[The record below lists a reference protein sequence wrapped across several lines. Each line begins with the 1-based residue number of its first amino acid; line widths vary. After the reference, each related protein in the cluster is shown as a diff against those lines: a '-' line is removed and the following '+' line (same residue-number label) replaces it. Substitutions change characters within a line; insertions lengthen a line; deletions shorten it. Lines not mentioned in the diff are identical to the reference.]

1 VPFVTNC
8 VTFVTGCVPSVTGC
22 VAFASVCVGPV
33 TGCVEADFDIGDTRV
48 TVDVLVEDPA
58 DWAGNRESVL
68 SDAPRIVSF
77 ISYTLS
83 QEDFL
88 HKHTVTEPSA
98 IFQAA
103 GTVVMPC
110 TVFKKYL
117 V

>member
-1 VPFVTNC
+1 VPFVTS
-8 VTFVTGCVPSVTGC
+8 CVPFVTGC

-33 TGCVEADFDIGDTRV
+33 TGCVEADFDVGDTRV
-48 TVDVLVEDPA
+48 TVDVLVGDPA
-58 DWAGNRESVL
+58 DWAGDRESVL
-68 SDAPRIVSF
+68 PDVSRIVSF

-88 HKHTVTEPSA
+88 YKHTVTEPSA
-98 IFQAA
+98 ILQAA

-110 TVFKKYL
+110 TVFRKYL